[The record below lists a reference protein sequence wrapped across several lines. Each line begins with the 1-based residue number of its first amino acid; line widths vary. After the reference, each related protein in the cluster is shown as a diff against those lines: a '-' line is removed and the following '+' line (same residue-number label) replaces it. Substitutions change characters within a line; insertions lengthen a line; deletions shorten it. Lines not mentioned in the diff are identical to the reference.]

1 MKTVAIGTR
10 GFLGVVLCL
19 FSALAGCSA
28 PPAERPG
35 DWPVYGGDD
44 GAMQYAAIDQISRD
58 NVGQLEVA
66 WEWETGE
73 KPLSGPRLPVPG
85 RGVRPG
91 SFENTPLVI
100 NDTMIVTTSYNRVVA
115 LDAATGEELWT
126 FDPET
131 TLWGQPPNGTGFVHR
146 GVAVWSGA
154 GERRIFLNTRW
165 RLIALDF
172 ETGRPIDSFG
182 DHGTVILTDHLMW
195 PTNPMHYTQTSP
207 PVVYRDLV
215 ILGNGVWDGFVYEQ
229 DPPGNILAFD
239 VHTGELA
246 WRFNLIPQNGE
257 VGADTW
263 EDGSNAYTGHT
274 NAWAQMSLDAERGYL
289 YVPVGTPSNDWY
301 GGARKG
307 ANLFAESV
315 VCLNAA
321 TGERVWHF
329 QVVHHGLWDYDLAG
343 APTLLTV
350 QRDGQPVDV
359 VAQAVKSGFLFVFE
373 RTTGEPLWPIEERP
387 VPASDVTGEEA
398 YPTQPFPSR
407 PEPFA
412 RQGFS
417 EDDVIDFTPELRAQA
432 LEFLA
437 PYRMGPLYTPPSFEG
452 TLMLPGVIGGAD
464 WGGAAA
470 DPETGW
476 LYIKSSES
484 PARLKIVEADPSLY
498 EADYVADLDALSI
511 RLPNGLPVTKPPYG
525 TLVAYDLNT
534 GEKKWTVPVGD
545 MPDLR
550 YNPALRGVELPERLG
565 RSGASGPLVTRG
577 GLVFVSGGA
586 SALYAF
592 DKTTGEEL
600 WSADLDGRG
609 YANPMS
615 YTTRA
620 GRQYVAIANGSG
632 EGAKLTVFSIPEN

>member
-1 MKTVAIGTR
+1 MTR
-10 GFLGVVLCL
+10 NGISRGVLVPLSL
-19 FSALAGCSA
+19 MAAACSG
-28 PPAERPG
+28 PPGERPG
-35 DWPVYGGDD
+35 DWPVYGGDQE
-44 GAMQYAAIDQISRD
+44 ASQYAALDQINRA

-66 WEWETGE
+66 WEWGTGD
-73 KPLSGPRLPVPG
+73 KAIAGPLLPVPG
-85 RGVRPG
+85 QGVRPG
-91 SFENTPLVI
+91 AFENTPLVI
-100 NDTMIVTTSYNRVVA
+100 NDTMIVTTPYNRVVA
-115 LDAATGEELWT
+115 LDAGTGEELWT
-126 FDPET
+126 FDPLT
-131 TLWGQPPNGTGFVHR
+131 TQWGQPPNGTGFVHR
-146 GVAVWSGA
+146 GVAVWTGR
-154 GERRIFLNTRW
+154 GERRVFLNTRW
-165 RLIALDF
+165 RLLALDF
-172 ETGRPIDSFG
+172 KTGRPIDGFG
-182 DHGTVILTDHLMW
+182 DHGVVTLTDHLMW
-195 PTNPMHYTQTSP
+195 PTNPFHYTQTSP
-207 PVVYRDLV
+207 PVVYGNLV
-215 ILGNGVWDGFVYEQ
+215 ILGNGVWDGFVYER

-239 VHTGELA
+239 VEDGELA
-246 WRFNLIPQNGE
+246 WRFNLIPQDGE
-257 VGADTW
+257 FGAETW
-263 EDGSNAYTGHT
+263 KDGSNARTGHT
-274 NAWAQMSLDAERGYL
+274 NAWAQMSLDPERGFL

-350 QRDGQPVDV
+350 QHDGRQVDA
-359 VAQAVKSGFLFVFE
+359 VAQAVKSGFLFVFD
-373 RTTGEPLWPIEERP
+373 RATGEPLWPIEERP
-387 VPASDVTGEEA
+387 VPESDVPGEEA
-398 YPTQPFPSR
+398 YPTQPFPTR

-412 RQGFS
+412 RQDFT
-417 EDDVIDFTPELRAQA
+417 EDDVIDFTPGLRAEA
-432 LEFLA
+432 MRFLE
-437 PYRMGPLYTPPSFEG
+437 PYRMGPLYTPPSMEG

-464 WGGAAA
+464 WGGSAA

-484 PARLKIVEADPSLY
+484 PARLKIVEGDRSRYA
-498 EADYVADLDALSI
+498 ADYVADLDALGI

-534 GEKKWTVPVGD
+534 GEKKWAVPVGD
-545 MPDLR
+545 MPDIR
-550 YNPALRGVELPERLG
+550 YNPALRGVELPGRLG
-565 RSGASGPLVTRG
+565 HSGASGPMVTMG

-592 DKTTGEEL
+592 DKETGEEL

-632 EGAKLTVFSIPEN
+632 DGTKLTVFALPGS